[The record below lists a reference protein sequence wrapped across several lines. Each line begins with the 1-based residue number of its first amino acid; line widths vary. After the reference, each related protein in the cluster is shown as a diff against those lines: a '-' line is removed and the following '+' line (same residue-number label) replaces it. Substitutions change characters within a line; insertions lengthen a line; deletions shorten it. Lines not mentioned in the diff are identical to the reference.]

1 MNIPESFKLFGHT
14 INVVFDN
21 TDCHIS
27 GAVGLSESNQNT
39 ITLADKKKDGEP
51 IPESSIEQT
60 FYHEL
65 LHMIYDK
72 LGYYKESKDEIKIE
86 QASQLLYQAIS
97 TFNKNN

>member
-1 MNIPESFKLFGHT
+1 
-14 INVVFDN
+14 VFDN
-21 TDCHIS
+21 TSCHVS
-27 GAVGLSESNQNT
+27 QAVGLSESNQNT
-39 ITLADKKKDGEP
+39 ITLANEKTDGEP

-86 QASQLLYQAIS
+86 QASQLLYQALS
-97 TFNKNN
+97 TFNKNS